1 MSIDYEKLKI
11 LPLNFPKSY
20 TYVYYLCFL
29 GERLRKAGIE
39 LHIRYLLCLL
49 AKAFFKGHCN
59 VFSGKIQRRT
69 RVLSFG
75 VALLSFAALR
85 RSSLFFEVLL
95 FLVLLVGFDL
105 QRGLVPG
112 VQRGYDRSPELAFD
126 VFARVLRHIAA
137 AARDVSVLI
146 KVFGLFLP

>member
-1 MSIDYEKLKI
+1 MSIIFVFLVKDCEKQVSNCI
-11 LPLNFPKSY
+11 FD
-20 TYVYYLCFL
+20 TCF
-29 GERLRKAGIE
+29 
-39 LHIRYLLCLL
+39 
-49 AKAFFKGHCN
+49 AFSQRR
-59 VFSGKIQRRT
+59 FSRGVATSFLGKIQRRT

-75 VALLSFAALR
+75 VALLPFAALR

-105 QRGLVPG
+105 QRGLVPC
-112 VQRGYDRSPELAFD
+112 VQRGYDRRPELAFY